1 MAPASK
7 GKGKGREARPS
18 RSRNTTPSSSF
29 SSGPNIVVPSVSY
42 LENDPSK
49 LLIPTSQY
57 AEILDHM
64 GGTGPI
70 PDSKSLESL
79 VEHLKSLSQM
89 ADARG
94 DTCNMGIRELSR
106 KRKDVGEEP
115 EPIDREAT
123 RMKREIDEDDDVVQP
138 TKGGKL
144 KKRKERGGSVKE
156 ERPLNHGA
164 HELSRQDGAETKIE
178 GGKSINLYGSFSN
191 TLSHHTNLSSGFAG
205 LEEVQ
210 ECGIGRH
217 LFAFPSFS
225 RISHTRCHKYDCL

>member
-1 MAPASK
+1 
-7 GKGKGREARPS
+7 
-18 RSRNTTPSSSF
+18 
-29 SSGPNIVVPSVSY
+29 
-42 LENDPSK
+42 
-49 LLIPTSQY
+49 
-57 AEILDHM
+57 M